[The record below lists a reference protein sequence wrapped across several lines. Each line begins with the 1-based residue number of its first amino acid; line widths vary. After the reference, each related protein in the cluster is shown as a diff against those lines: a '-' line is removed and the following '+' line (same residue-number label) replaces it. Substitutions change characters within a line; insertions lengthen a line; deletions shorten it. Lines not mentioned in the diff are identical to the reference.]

1 MIDNTF
7 VQCNYCQTKIRLRFQ
22 LGYFDIP
29 FDICCPECGVHIHG
43 CREIVHGHSTTVNNA
58 SIIECKLEDATY
70 YADFSVELP
79 HVKITKYV
87 SIEKMTEY
95 GFSPFLMTSRL
106 YGHDKYVKLINSMRE
121 FLYFRDAVW
130 PKLTPLYDLF
140 FNKKIELTTEHFL
153 KISPRFVIKNELDAL
168 MALHQTTI
176 LGMNS
181 IIEDNALKEYME
193 VAAKITAP
201 AVLPKVDNLFI
212 ELGGKSYSYSLS
224 KRLVNIYTRWMDN
237 FEKYIP
243 ATMLSLGNATDRMD
257 KKSFGIATTSF
268 EDMKSFYADS
278 YELILDFI
286 DIAIGLNNIVV
297 RGDYNAFPSNNI
309 RIKKKN
315 QVETFQEYRELVKST
330 RLSLLIDT
338 EPFSKVIPLNR
349 NVRNAIAHF
358 NYDFD
363 AGTQKITFSDKHKN
377 KENIVE
383 IYLIDLALLCYEN
396 MMILVYLD
404 ELLYSLRKIDYIKAG
419 LCVHIK
425 PPR

>member
-130 PKLTPLYDLF
+130 PKLTPLYDLL